1 MELDLGDAPFNLDE
15 TLNCGQVF
23 RWRRNRQRWVG
34 VVQGSVITVEQ
45 DCRRLRVRAQ
55 PRLDGTFIR
64 RYFRLD
70 DDLRRITAELH
81 RDPVIG
87 RALSALQGLRLV
99 RQDPWEC
106 LISFICA
113 TYASIPR
120 VRLMVEN
127 LSSRF
132 GATIDGV
139 EGASH
144 AFPSCEALAK
154 ATRRDLIDCGVG
166 YRARYIRETARRVAE
181 IDDALSTLSRLS
193 YEAAGQALRRFMGV
207 GLKAADCI
215 LLFSMEKLEAFPI
228 DVWIARILSQR
239 YMERLP
245 VPSLGNRGVSSA
257 QYRQLGAAARRYF
270 GEYAGYAQE
279 YLYHYYRTRGTRL
292 RRSGASSGSPTGVV
306 PTSCGAG

>member
-1 MELDLGDAPFNLDE
+1 MELDLGDALFNLDE

-23 RWRRNRQRWVG
+23 RWRRDRHGWVG
-34 VVQGSVITVEQ
+34 VVQGSVITVHQ
-45 DCRRLRVRAQ
+45 DGRRLRVRAQ
-55 PRLDGTFIR
+55 PKLDGTFIR

-70 DDLRRITAELH
+70 DDLRRITAKVH

-120 VRLMVEN
+120 VRQMVEQ

-132 GATIDGV
+132 GATVDGV
-139 EGASH
+139 DGTFH
-144 AFPSCEALAK
+144 AFPSCDALAK

-166 YRARYIRETARRVAE
+166 YRARYIRETARRVVE
-181 IDDALSTLSRLS
+181 SDDALGALSRLR
-193 YEAAGQALRRFMGV
+193 YEAAGRALRRFTGV
-207 GLKAADCI
+207 GLKVADCI

-239 YMERLP
+239 YEERLS
-245 VPSLGNRGVSSA
+245 VPALGDRGVTSA
-257 QYRQLGAAARRYF
+257 QYRQLSAAARRYF

-279 YLYHYYRTRGTRL
+279 YLYHYYRTRGPRL
-292 RRSGASSGSPTGVV
+292 RRSGASSGAPTGAA
-306 PTSCGAG
+306 PASCGAG